1 MSNKILIIL
10 IGVFL
15 LVVVA
20 MGGGFFMMWNKMSS
34 MNAQNIEGAENGEEA
49 EEVLEIETMGPT
61 KRLETFIVNLA
72 DKGGTRY
79 LRVSMDLELEIEGA
93 VEVVEKRLPKIRD
106 AILMILPTKKYE
118 DIGTVEGKVSLREE
132 ILTKI
137 NELMKPEKIKNIYFT
152 EFVVQ

>member
-15 LVVVA
+15 LIVVA

-34 MNAQNIEGAENGEEA
+34 MNVANSEGAENGIEA
-49 EEVLEIETMGPT
+49 EEAVETMGPV
-61 KRLETFIVNLA
+61 KKLETFIVNLA

-79 LRVSMDLELEIEGA
+79 LRVSMDLELEKEEA

-118 DIGTVEGKVSLREE
+118 DIGTVEGKSALRNEM
-132 ILTKI
+132 LTKI
-137 NELMKPEKIKNIYFT
+137 NELMKPEEIKNIYFT

>member
-10 IGVFL
+10 IGAFL
-15 LVVVA
+15 LIVVA

-34 MNAQNIEGAENGEEA
+34 MNAQNSEGVENGKEA
-49 EEVLEIETMGPT
+49 GEVVETMGPT
-61 KRLETFIVNLA
+61 KKLETFIVNLA
-72 DKGGTRY
+72 DKGGERY
-79 LRVSMDLELEIEGA
+79 LRVSMNLELEKEET
-93 VEVVEKRLPKIRD
+93 VEIVGKILPKIRD

-118 DIGTVEGKVSLREE
+118 DIGTVEGKSALRNEML
-132 ILTKI
+132 IKI

>member
-1 MSNKILIIL
+1 MSNKMLIIL

-34 MNAQNIEGAENGEEA
+34 MNTVSSEETEKGEEA
-49 EEVLEIETMGPT
+49 EEAVETMGPT
-61 KRLETFIVNLA
+61 KKLETFIVNLA
-72 DKGGTRY
+72 DKDGTRY
-79 LRVSMDLELEIEGA
+79 LRISMDLELINEETA
-93 VEVVEKRLPKIRD
+93 QLVDKRLPRIRD

-118 DIGTVEGKVSLREE
+118 DIGTVEGKSTLRNEM
-132 ILTKI
+132 LTKL
-137 NELMKPEKIKNIYFT
+137 NEVMIPEKIKTIYFT

>member
-15 LVVVA
+15 LIVVA

-34 MNAQNIEGAENGEEA
+34 MNVQNSEDAEIAMETE
-49 EEVLEIETMGPT
+49 EEVETMGPT
-61 KRLETFIVNLA
+61 KKLETFIVNLA

-79 LRVSMDLELEIEGA
+79 LRVSMDLELENEEA
-93 VEVVEKRLPKIRD
+93 VKVVEKRLPKIRD

-118 DIGTVEGKVSLREE
+118 DIDTVEGKSVLRNE

-137 NELMKPEKIKNIYFT
+137 NELMKPEKIRNIYFT

>member
-10 IGVFL
+10 IGAFL
-15 LVVVA
+15 LIVVA

-34 MNAQNIEGAENGEEA
+34 MNAQNSEVVESGTEA
-49 EEVLEIETMGPT
+49 EEVVETMGPT
-61 KRLETFIVNLA
+61 KKLDTFIVNLA
-72 DKGGTRY
+72 DKGGERY
-79 LRVSMDLELEIEGA
+79 LRVSMNLELEKEET
-93 VEVVEKRLPKIRD
+93 VEVVGKILPKIRD

-118 DIGTVEGKVSLREE
+118 DIGTVEGKSALRNEM
-132 ILTKI
+132 LTKI

>member
-15 LVVVA
+15 LIVVA

-34 MNAQNIEGAENGEEA
+34 MNVVNS
-49 EEVLEIETMGPT
+49 EEVENETEVEEDVETMGPT
-61 KRLETFIVNLA
+61 KKLETFIVNLA

-79 LRVSMDLELEIEGA
+79 LRVSMDLELENEEA
-93 VEVVEKRLPKIRD
+93 VKVVEKRLPKIRD

-118 DIGTVEGKVSLREE
+118 DIGTVEGKSVLRNEM
-132 ILTKI
+132 LTKL
-137 NELMKPEKIKNIYFT
+137 NELMKPEEIRNIYFT

>member
-34 MNAQNIEGAENGEEA
+34 MNALSTESAKNSTEA
-49 EEVLEIETMGPT
+49 EVAVETMGPT

-72 DKGGTRY
+72 DKAGTRY
-79 LRVSMDLELEIEGA
+79 LRVSMDLELEKEEAGQL
-93 VEVVEKRLPKIRD
+93 VDKRLPKIRD

-118 DIGTVEGKVSLREE
+118 DIGTVEGKSALRNEM
-132 ILTKI
+132 LTKL
-137 NELMKPEKIKNIYFT
+137 NELIEPEKIKNIYFT

>member
-1 MSNKILIIL
+1 MANKILIIL

-34 MNAQNIEGAENGEEA
+34 MNVQNSEDAENGMEVE
-49 EEVLEIETMGPT
+49 EEVVETMGPT

-79 LRVSMDLELEIEGA
+79 LRVSIDLELEKEEA

-118 DIGTVEGKVSLREE
+118 DIATVEGKSALRNEM
-132 ILTKI
+132 LTKI
-137 NELMKPEKIKNIYFT
+137 NELMKPEEIKNIYFT

>member
-1 MSNKILIIL
+1 
-10 IGVFL
+10 V
-15 LVVVA
+15 
-20 MGGGFFMMWNKMSS
+20 
-34 MNAQNIEGAENGEEA
+34 ENGMEVE
-49 EEVLEIETMGPT
+49 EEVVETMGPT

-79 LRVSMDLELEIEGA
+79 LRVSMDLELENEEA

-132 ILTKI
+132 MLAKI
-137 NELMKPEKIKNIYFT
+137 NELMKPEKIRNIYFT

>member
-10 IGVFL
+10 IGAFL
-15 LVVVA
+15 LIVVA

-34 MNAQNIEGAENGEEA
+34 MNVQNSEVVESGTEAGE
-49 EEVLEIETMGPT
+49 VVETMGPT
-61 KRLETFIVNLA
+61 KKLDTFIVNLA
-72 DKGGTRY
+72 DKGGERY
-79 LRVSMDLELEIEGA
+79 LRVSMNLELEKEET
-93 VEVVEKRLPKIRD
+93 VEVVGKILPKIRD

-118 DIGTVEGKVSLREE
+118 DIGTVEGKSALRNEM
-132 ILTKI
+132 LTKI